1 METIKP
7 TKEDT
12 KKYEDIKRKVKKDT
26 GAKTAKKDAKDLISA
41 KTKPVDPDI
50 EAKSDHERTPVEH
63 DLETAVDPDSET
75 AVEVEAGAT
84 EDTKEHKKRETFTE
98 KIVNVIKLLQQGTN
112 ELTDDK
118 VKEIYKNN
126 KHAFPK
132 NFLAKWDSD
141 DTSVKVK
148 RFRTSYVI
156 FQHYYYLYVKDTLTE
171 DPLLKD
177 KEVNEL
183 KKIFDITKK
192 YPKDK
197 TLDEIKKSGKK
208 VTSGTYIAFLWQHVN
223 KDKFIELSE
232 RDKAHYISEMTKLDP
247 NYTTNGKRSGSA
259 DKRKNSKS
267 LFKEE
272 FIEDLGPDHE
282 EMDSKDLNK
291 LVNDKWATLSTTEKN
306 EYAQRA
312 KEYNEGHEFSSPDK
326 LDPSKL
332 SESERNKYNNPD
344 KYIYN
349 PHTKRFVER
358 SSKIGKELVKN
369 LEK

>member
-26 GAKTAKKDAKDLISA
+26 GTKTTMKKDLTSA
-41 KTKPVDPDI
+41 KAKPVDPDI

-63 DLETAVDPDSET
+63 VEDPEGVDVET
-75 AVEVEAGAT
+75 AVEGAGAT
-84 EDTKEHKKRETFTE
+84 EDTKGHKKRETFTE

-156 FQHYYYLYVKDTLTE
+156 FQHYYYLYVKETLQE

-177 KEVNEL
+177 KEDHEL

-197 TLDEIKKSGKK
+197 ILDEIKKSGKK

-232 RDKAHYISEMTKLDP
+232 RDKANYISEMTKLDP
-247 NYTTNGKRSGSA
+247 NYNVNGKRSGSA

-272 FIEDLGPDHE
+272 YIEDLGPDHE

-291 LVNDKWATLSTTEKN
+291 LVNDKWATLSATEKN

-358 SSKIGKELVKN
+358 TSKIGKELVKN